1 MYGAYLLAVY
11 NEEEEQFQTIS
22 KIGTGFSEVL
32 LAQLSE
38 SLKPAII
45 PGPKSYYRC
54 CSGKCQRT
62 SRPAPCAPVLYA
74 CLTPCHGT
82 TQDEFVNVSQPSAPC
97 EQRSLLAVKT
107 ECTAANAPCAVH
119 VR

>member
-45 PGPKSYYRC
+45 PGPKSYYR
-54 CSGKCQRT
+54 
-62 SRPAPCAPVLYA
+62 
-74 CLTPCHGT
+74 
-82 TQDEFVNVSQPSAPC
+82 
-97 EQRSLLAVKT
+97 
-107 ECTAANAPCAVH
+107 
-119 VR
+119 

>member
-45 PGPKSYYRC
+45 PAPKSYYRC
-54 CSGKCQRT
+54 WGKRKGLNVKADLHPVPRCSVHALHIIVDGSGCDLGK
-62 SRPAPCAPVLYA
+62 
-74 CLTPCHGT
+74 
-82 TQDEFVNVSQPSAPC
+82 VSSD
-97 EQRSLLAVKT
+97 LLLVSGAH
-107 ECTAANAPCAVH
+107 CRH
-119 VR
+119 